1 MPQDKYDSALE
12 HIMNIGTE
20 SVLTEEMRHTL
31 LVAQNDALRC
41 KGEGGRILITS
52 GIAALGAAV
61 VNEILV
67 AIAAFD
73 DFSADNDPWNEHD
86 CAALTVD
93 GIRVIWKIDY
103 YDLSARFL
111 SPDPADPKVTF
122 RVLTVMR
129 ADEY

>member
-1 MPQDKYDSALE
+1 MTQDKCDSSLE
-12 HIMNIGTE
+12 HIMNTDDE

-41 KGEGGRILITS
+41 RGEGGRILITS
-52 GIAALGAAV
+52 GIAALGTVA
-61 VNEILV
+61 VNEILIAV
-67 AIAAFD
+67 AAFD

-93 GIRVIWKIDY
+93 GVRVIWKIDLY
-103 YDLSARFL
+103 EEAEVKDANAE
-111 SPDPADPKVTF
+111 PVVK
-122 RVLTVMR
+122 RVLTIML